1 MSTQLRIRI
10 PPRTY
15 EEENGMEYV
24 VFNDLCQYIKSDEL
38 CGLCE
43 INDEACSMCMA
54 LHLKKPMKNNIIFYD
69 CLQHFD
75 VWVRRL
81 IKRKKQSM

>member
-24 VFNDLCQYIKSDEL
+24 VFNDLCRYIKSDEM
-38 CGLCE
+38 CGTCE
-43 INDEACSMCMA
+43 IDEDACSMCMA
-54 LHLKKPMKNNIIFYD
+54 LNLKKPMKSNVLFNE

-75 VWVRRL
+75 IWFRIL
-81 IKRKKQSM
+81 IKRKKDST